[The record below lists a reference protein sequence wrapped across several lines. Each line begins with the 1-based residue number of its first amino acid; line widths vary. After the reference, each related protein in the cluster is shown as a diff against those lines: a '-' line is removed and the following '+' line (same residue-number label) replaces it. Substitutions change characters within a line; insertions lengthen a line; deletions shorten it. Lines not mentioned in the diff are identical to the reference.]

1 MSLKKSIALH
11 LSSLLENENL
21 EGHKLILSTSSG
33 TICGRFPTE
42 EELADEDTVYAA
54 LAEMCQ
60 NIGNNYKNEL
70 GLQADDSLPGDEG
83 YLFLVDVQIL
93 TGMKAIDLPFIIV
106 FYDEIVGISFGHL

>member
-1 MSLKKSIALH
+1 
-11 LSSLLENENL
+11 
-21 EGHKLILSTSSG
+21 
-33 TICGRFPTE
+33 
-42 EELADEDTVYAA
+42 
-54 LAEMCQ
+54 Q